1 MIELKPLINTLL
13 KQLDALTHV
22 LEEKGYLGW
31 YIGEVSRLRGII
43 SGAKTPHVPSRTLWD
58 RYTFILT
65 AIEEVAIVA
74 KKAGYDF
81 ALYSMIT
88 SLREQVI
95 EFKSALERAY
105 TLEKIQVSMPVVLGI
120 SLVIFKTINSAS
132 TLSWIYYAISIISI
146 ISALI
151 NPVLSLIGTGFL
163 GVMMMLIEGDAS
175 GLLTGSLLL
184 FVSALYVYLLYMSKS
199 SKFEKKVEEFKD
211 FFKRIIGHEPWTL
224 QTGWARR
231 IFSNQSFVALAPTGV
246 GKTTTG
252 MIISLFLDK
261 KSYIITPTKILSK
274 FIKKRLDQI
283 NELMNL
289 NKKILLVADSKSKN
303 LIDTQEYDILIT
315 TSMFLARNEEK
326 ILQKRFDFIFVDDV
340 DSYLRQPKNVERVLK
355 LMGLSNEDLN
365 ELKSILKRKY
375 ELIRDKNNSN
385 KYAGFSEIS
394 NEISKIRK
402 KINGILVLSSAT
414 AKARANTIRYFRE
427 LFGFEISPQTSAL
440 RNIVDSYLI
449 KTNDK
454 KE

>member
-1 MIELKPLINTLL
+1 MKPLINTLL

-199 SKFEKKVEEFKD
+199 SKFEKKVEELAVNIRNLIEEELAPKPFRLEEALPSLTENC
-211 FFKRIIGHEPWTL
+211 RIISTGIFTYLDRDALLKYKATL
-224 QTGWARR
+224 
-231 IFSNQSFVALAPTGV
+231 L
-246 GKTTTG
+246 
-252 MIISLFLDK
+252 
-261 KSYIITPTKILSK
+261 
-274 FIKKRLDQI
+274 
-283 NELMNL
+283 LM
-289 NKKILLVADSKSKN
+289 AG
-303 LIDTQEYDILIT
+303 
-315 TSMFLARNEEK
+315 FLAESTV
-326 ILQKRFDFIFVDDV
+326 LQGNKSFI
-340 DSYLRQPKNVERVLK
+340 
-355 LMGLSNEDLN
+355 
-365 ELKSILKRKY
+365 
-375 ELIRDKNNSN
+375 
-385 KYAGFSEIS
+385 
-394 NEISKIRK
+394 
-402 KINGILVLSSAT
+402 
-414 AKARANTIRYFRE
+414 
-427 LFGFEISPQTSAL
+427 
-440 RNIVDSYLI
+440 
-449 KTNDK
+449 
-454 KE
+454 